1 MPQDLP
7 HFSRY
12 LEGIVI
18 ETNMIKY
25 RNMMSFVVGEK
36 SAIRV
41 ANVLWNDPSV
51 LDSTGGFSC
60 KKKYSLEKHGLRGWF
75 REWYFLVR
83 FVLIPKHC
91 WPLFAM
97 KHAIS
102 RLSYS
107 PVDRWILG
115 YRISRWTLYYCLL
128 GGSLQITQPYLTRVK
143 KTASVVSVQLVT
155 GVRTCYNTHSLTGC
169 DIQVPSGY
177 LT

>member
-41 ANVLWNDPSV
+41 ANVLWNDPCV

-60 KKKYSLEKHGLRGWF
+60 KKN
-75 REWYFLVR
+75 
-83 FVLIPKHC
+83 IPLKN
-91 WPLFAM
+91 M
-97 KHAIS
+97 
-102 RLSYS
+102 
-107 PVDRWILG
+107 G
-115 YRISRWTLYYCLL
+115 
-128 GGSLQITQPYLTRVK
+128 
-143 KTASVVSVQLVT
+143 
-155 GVRTCYNTHSLTGC
+155 
-169 DIQVPSGY
+169 
-177 LT
+177 